1 MATNHIFCHAS
12 PETVYEVLADPRPYA
27 YFVVGTRRIRRFD
40 PHWPDPGARF
50 HHSLGVGVTL
60 IRDRT
65 ESTEV
70 VEGRRIAMRTYM
82 RPVAL
87 NDVVFDLEPQDGGTL
102 ITIEETAVGGPGAL
116 PLLRGTA
123 DHLFKARNV
132 LVLHRLRKV
141 VEERE
146 RRARAASETDTG
158 G

>member
-1 MATNHIFCHAS
+1 MATNRIFCHAS
-12 PETVYEVLADPRPYA
+12 PETVFEVLADPRPYA

-40 PHWPDPGARF
+40 PHWPQPGARF
-50 HHSLGVGVTL
+50 HHSLGVAVTL

-65 ESTEV
+65 ESLDV
-70 VEGRRIAMRTYM
+70 VDGRRIAMRTYM

-102 ITIEETAVGGPGAL
+102 VTLEETAVGGPGAL

-123 DHLFKARNV
+123 DHLFKVRNV
-132 LVLHRLRKV
+132 LVLHRLCRV

-146 RRARAASETDTG
+146 RRAQRAAGSDDDA
-158 G
+158 